1 MKTLK
6 RRWGFILF
14 ATIVFAGCG
23 SNQMEKDAEK
33 LAEIACE
40 LRIMAMNLDEGDIH
54 GLNEFTQKMAQFAE
68 MSKQME
74 EKHNLEE
81 SDPEFERLIREAL
94 KETPCG
100 DVELEDL
107 FDFF

>member
-6 RRWGFILF
+6 RSLGLILF
-14 ATIVFAGCG
+14 GALLLANCSSSQI
-23 SNQMEKDAEK
+23 EKDAEN

-54 GLNEFTQKMAQFAE
+54 GLTEFTQKMAQFAE
-68 MSKQME
+68 MSKEME
-74 EKHNLEE
+74 EKHNLKE

>member
-1 MKTLK
+1 MKNLM
-6 RRWGFILF
+6 RSVGLILLGIF
-14 ATIVFAGCG
+14 FSIGCV
-23 SNQMEKDAEK
+23 SSQKENDAEK
-33 LAEIACE
+33 LAEVACE

-54 GLNEFTQKMAQFAE
+54 GLTEFTQKMAHFAE
-68 MSKQME
+68 MSKEME
-74 EKHNLEE
+74 EKHNLKE

-100 DVELEDL
+100 DIELEDL